1 MSNLT
6 SGLSLDGPL
15 STFAQRKPR
24 GGSEAADSFASFA
37 KIFEQHTDQSRKTV
51 TTSNLERAAESRS
64 AARRELPVER
74 RETTPVRER
83 QNVSRP
89 EVDDRPRTDRA
100 EQPERPTTTQSPE
113 RTARE
118 DVVAEE
124 AKSERPSSGEEA
136 KDDPMMNSDSEG
148 QSVGEPEVHEVS
160 SSSLGT
166 DTLAEEVNTVLLAEG
181 FMVNSEDILQDLEPV
196 SSEPVA
202 SSDEAVAVPLEGL
215 TVLDIDEVVQGEM
228 KVEGVPS
235 STIQSKQDLPED
247 SGFDLD
253 PDQNSVSGPVSTSMS
268 PQELLTDLTEEEPE
282 VTIVDPAVLV
292 EPQKGTEKISKPEED
307 RDLEE
312 KLVTDDEEDDLL
324 VMNPTSTIAVPHRH
338 AEGSSLESARPLAE
352 SRLSTSPQITNGSFH
367 SNSFVQTDSGQGTN
381 TGMNQQFSGQNMGQ
395 QAQNLQALTGQGEQ
409 TLQQGGKAGDSFES
423 LMNNLENKGLK
434 VSSAPVDQRAQLA
447 SGKDFSALK
456 PYTTSLPTPMNQ
468 SEWSDE
474 FVDKMKW
481 LTSKNIRA
489 AEIHVRPAE
498 LGPIEIKIHLNHDQA
513 SISFNSQHAQVRDL
527 LELNVHRLRDMLDS
541 SGVNLAEVS
550 VSDQSAGDS
559 SASGRES
566 DEAGAS
572 GQGVGSEEAMTSE
585 VASAELKVAPTSLV
599 DTFV

>member
-6 SGLSLDGPL
+6 SGLSLDSPL

-24 GGSEAADSFASFA
+24 GGSEVADSFASFA
-37 KIFEQHTDQSRKTV
+37 KIFEQHTDQSRKSV
-51 TTSNLERAAESRS
+51 TTSNLEREAESRS

-83 QNVSRP
+83 QSVSRP
-89 EVDDRPRTDRA
+89 VADDRPRADKA
-100 EQPERPTTTQSPE
+100 EQPERPTTRQ
-113 RTARE
+113 RTEPRAQE
-118 DVVAEE
+118 EVVVAE
-124 AKSERPSSGEEA
+124 AKGERPSSREEE
-136 KDDPMMNSDSEG
+136 KDDPMLNSDAEG
-148 QSVGEPEVHEVS
+148 QSVGEPGANEVS
-160 SSSLGT
+160 DSSPGT
-166 DTLAEEVNTVLLAEG
+166 DTVAEEVNTVLLAEG
-181 FMVNSEDILQDLEPV
+181 YMVNSEDILQDLEPQ

-202 SSDEAVAVPLEGL
+202 SGDEEVAAPLDGL
-215 TVLDIDEVVQGEM
+215 PVLEFDEVHGDVV
-228 KVEGVPS
+228 VEGELGS
-235 STIQSKQDLPED
+235 AIQPKQDLPEGPDVGPD
-247 SGFDLD
+247 SG
-253 PDQNSVSGPVSTSMS
+253 QNSVSGPVSTSMS

-312 KLVTDDEEDDLL
+312 KLVTDDEADDLL
-324 VMNPTSTIAVPHRH
+324 VMNPASTIAVPHRQ
-338 AEGSSLESARPLAE
+338 AEGASVENARPLAE